1 MGGLAVLS
9 HDVPARSERSF
20 CVSAVCVAATVRGVR
35 CHHDVASVA
44 GSGPESCTG
53 VWMGRGTA
61 GLRRVVPGW
70 RGLARWP
77 RPDCA
82 LTARRPQAA
91 RPVRVQANRTASCE
105 VYSVFGDGIAV
116 AVVVASLAPL
126 SWRCGGMILD
136 R

>member
-1 MGGLAVLS
+1 
-9 HDVPARSERSF
+9 
-20 CVSAVCVAATVRGVR
+20 
-35 CHHDVASVA
+35 
-44 GSGPESCTG
+44 
-53 VWMGRGTA
+53 MGRGTA